1 MAFLLEITNYS
12 LGWAIIIVTIII
24 RLILLYPQHK
34 MMVSQAKMQKI
45 QPKIKEIQ
53 DKHKGNHQML

>member
-12 LGWAIIIVTIII
+12 LGWAIIIITIII
-24 RLILLYPQHK
+24 RIILLYPQHK

-53 DKHKGNHQML
+53 NKHK